1 MGGGHFLSLIGG
13 KGNGGQLVSFS
24 SNLSCQKE
32 T

>member
-24 SNLSCQKE
+24 SNSCQKE